1 MEPVRDRRRLGR
13 KEVASVSRNCSLLD
27 EKEVETMYL
36 YELTFKSE
44 GTHTVVYDKKGNKV
58 CDAESV
64 DEAIRDMKEDG
75 LI

>member
-1 MEPVRDRRRLGR
+1 
-13 KEVASVSRNCSLLD
+13 
-27 EKEVETMYL
+27 MYL

-44 GTHTVVYDKKGNKV
+44 GAHTVVYDKKGNKV